1 MHSETS
7 FKTVALR
14 VVLIVM
20 LTSLPGTPDG
30 CRTTPR
36 VDLTGPHITDIPRNL
51 SETMVYLRISETN
64 INVLNMTVAV
74 DYSTLCQLDV
84 KDSPVSSLIT
94 PSPPQTVALNEF
106 LLQSANFHPTPPDLG
121 LVLSRQLVHLSFIH
135 IGIMTIPENHFEN
148 YTRLRYLNLNTN
160 PITNLSAGSLAGLRQ
175 LTSLILIRT
184 RLNPVPPLYLWVPNL
199 RGLHI
204 SYLRL
209 TTLPGTLIE
218 NLLRLR
224 ALNAINNRISTIP
237 SRGHF
242 VNLQNMKSI
251 SLNENPLHCDAR
263 LGWLKV
269 IFMTCVKSGIK
280 IQLEQRREA
289 MLQLHLCDQQFHC
302 ILRCDLY

>member
-7 FKTVALR
+7 FKTVALL

-36 VDLTGPHITDIPRNL
+36 VDLTGPHITDIPRNF
-51 SETMVYLRISETN
+51 SGTMVYLRISETN

-84 KDSPVSSLIT
+84 K
-94 PSPPQTVALNEF
+94 VALSKF

-148 YTRLRYLNLNTN
+148 YTRLRYLNLNAN

-199 RGLHI
+199 KGLHI

-209 TTLPGTLIE
+209 TMLSGTLIE
-218 NLLRLR
+218 NLPRLR
-224 ALNAINNRISTIP
+224 ALNAINNRLSTIP
-237 SRGHF
+237 SRKHF
-242 VNLQNMKSI
+242 VNLQNMISI
-251 SLNENPLHCDAR
+251 SLNENPLRCDAR

-269 IFMTCVKSGIK
+269 ILMTYV
-280 IQLEQRREA
+280 
-289 MLQLHLCDQQFHC
+289 
-302 ILRCDLY
+302 

>member
-1 MHSETS
+1 
-7 FKTVALR
+7 
-14 VVLIVM
+14 
-20 LTSLPGTPDG
+20 
-30 CRTTPR
+30 
-36 VDLTGPHITDIPRNL
+36 
-51 SETMVYLRISETN
+51 MVYLRISETN

-218 NLLRLR
+218 NLPRLR